1 MVTVDDQAKFHL
13 FILGSR
19 QFYHVTA
26 KRYSDKKIKNEFL
39 KPEET
44 ITVLFNWNNNGY
56 TNWLSINDKDED
68 KIEGVKALQDFWIDI
83 HARPKGIED
92 RQATQEEMKEAL
104 ERTVKIQNHIE
115 NEYAAIGFRVS
126 SGNGFHIHFPLPRF
140 ELPMNA
146 EVSEQESSRLRKKR
160 SQNR

>member
-56 TNWLSINDKDED
+56 TTWLVLTIKT
-68 KIEGVKALQDFWIDI
+68 KIK
-83 HARPKGIED
+83 
-92 RQATQEEMKEAL
+92 
-104 ERTVKIQNHIE
+104 
-115 NEYAAIGFRVS
+115 
-126 SGNGFHIHFPLPRF
+126 
-140 ELPMNA
+140 
-146 EVSEQESSRLRKKR
+146 
-160 SQNR
+160 